1 MLCFKGIMGRNRYS
15 TTKLLLIYPSISLIV
30 FYIIIATYRFVAY
43 RIGGTDAISYIS
55 WFEES
60 LNPNYSEEGRD
71 RSTDFAFLFL
81 MKAIRYFTRDYHVF
95 FAIAYGIIVSSFV
108 LFVGKFSRK
117 EYCSIPF
124 FMIFYLYLRSFNTL
138 RSVLAGSLILIG
150 LYLLADNKIKKSYIF
165 FLLSIFTH
173 KATLVF
179 ALAIPFCHLY
189 GTKSIQRKYFL
200 FGFVGVF
207 LAAGFIR
214 AWFIS
219 YFEDIDLGG
228 AYQAYAREER
238 SLLSSSTEFFGQYLL
253 GAIVFYYYPKIIKYI
268 NSLKNQL
275 EQRFITI
282 LLAICVYDVVLAPFN
297 TFMGIWR
304 GYEFFY
310 VARMCMWSM
319 LIYMFTRNMKKGSQ
333 LVIKSFSLFCF
344 IGWFIFRLSRTYE
357 ASSLMPY
364 VFEPLFNLL

>member
-1 MLCFKGIMGRNRYS
+1 MLCFKGIMGRYRYS
-15 TTKLLLIYPSISLIV
+15 TTKLLFIYPSISLIV
-30 FYIIIATYRFVAY
+30 FFTIIASYRFVAY
-43 RIGGTDAISYIS
+43 RIGGTDTLSYIT

-71 RSTDFAFLFL
+71 RSTDFAFLFF
-81 MKAIRYFTRDYHVF
+81 MKVIRYFTKDYHVF
-95 FAIAYGIIVSSFV
+95 FVFAYGIIVSSFV

-150 LYLLADNKIKKSYIF
+150 LYFVAGKKIKKSYIF

-189 GTKSIQRKYFL
+189 GTKYIHRKYFL
-200 FGFVGVF
+200 FGFFSVF
-207 LAAGFIR
+207 LVASFIR
-214 AWFIS
+214 AWFVS

-238 SLLSSSTEFFGQYLL
+238 TLLSSSTEFFGQYLL
-253 GAIVFYYYPKIIKYI
+253 GTIVYFYYPRIVNYI
-268 NSLKNQL
+268 NSLKYPF
-275 EQRFITI
+275 EQRYMTVLF
-282 LLAICVYDVVLAPFN
+282 AICVYDVILAPFN
-297 TFMGIWR
+297 TIMGIWR

-319 LIYMFTRNMKKGSQ
+319 LIYMFTRNMKKGPQ
-333 LVIKSFSLFCF
+333 LVIKSFSLVCF